1 MPSDFPNG
9 KEHIRMQPTENYLPK
24 ANIAPEN
31 GGWETTFLLGNLI
44 FICELLVS
52 GRVTSKICP
61 PIFLWCK
68 QKSDHPNLAKSL
80 LRLGWARLTKKS
92 VALPKAKRVQESTSP
107 RKS

>member
-44 FICELLVS
+44 SYANC
-52 GRVTSKICP
+52 
-61 PIFLWCK
+61 
-68 QKSDHPNLAKSL
+68 
-80 LRLGWARLTKKS
+80 
-92 VALPKAKRVQESTSP
+92 
-107 RKS
+107 